1 MEPKQRS
8 DTLLPN
14 DDEVAEEVSTDQQS
28 EQARKTGHPP
38 ERPPG
43 APGAPGMDNAA
54 PETLIDPAD
63 QSDG

>member
-1 MEPKQRS
+1 MKKEQRS

-28 EQARKTGHPP
+28 EQARKTGHAP
-38 ERPPG
+38 EQPPG
-43 APGAPGMDNAA
+43 APSVDKAVAD
-54 PETLIDPAD
+54 TLGNPAT